1 MEVTALLC
9 SHAEAVSNLLFV
21 SGGGIDQTVI
31 QPGRPAPWS
40 VALALGMSIEV
51 PWTATNQEHSVRVT
65 LVDTD
70 GHPVEV
76 PTAPDARQEFGVNLK
91 FNVGRPPQL
100 TVGASQTVQLAI
112 NIPVLPFETLG
123 EYEFV
128 IAIDGTEEKRLHYR
142 VVGQPGVTITP
153 Q

>member
-31 QPGRPAPWS
+31 QPGRPSPWS
-40 VALALGMSIEV
+40 VALALGLSIEV

-65 LVDTD
+65 LVDAD

-76 PTAPDARQEFGVNLK
+76 PTGPDARQEFGVNLK